1 MDSEGMAAGIINDVL
16 YAFVKGW
23 IKPANLDE
31 CNELVDRMQEFMEEY
46 MSVDPYEIFENSDWI
61 YYEEKVF

>member
-1 MDSEGMAAGIINDVL
+1 MSEDSSAAGIINDVL

-23 IKPANLDE
+23 IKPGNLDE
-31 CNELVDRMQEFMEEY
+31 CNELVDRMQQFMDEY
-46 MSVDPYEIFENSDWI
+46 MSVDEDERWDDPDWI

>member
-1 MDSEGMAAGIINDVL
+1 MESEGMAAGINNEDL
-16 YAFVKGW
+16 YALVKGW

-46 MSVDPYEIFENSDWI
+46 MSVDPDEIFENSDWI